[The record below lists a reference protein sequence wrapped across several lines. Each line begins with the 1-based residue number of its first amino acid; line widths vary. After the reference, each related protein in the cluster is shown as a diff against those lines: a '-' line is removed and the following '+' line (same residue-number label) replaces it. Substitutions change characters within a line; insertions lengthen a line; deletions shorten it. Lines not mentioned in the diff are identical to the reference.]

1 MSRLPLLVSVPHA
14 GLAVP
19 GEVLHLNRL
28 TLYEIAADGD
38 EGAREIYHPLES
50 RVARFV
56 TTEIARAFVDQ
67 NRPEDDLSKD
77 GVVKSHTC
85 WDVPVY
91 AGPLTPGLV
100 ETLLERYHRPYHQ
113 RLSALAGGHLLI
125 GIDCHTMAASGPPV
139 GPDPGQE
146 RPQVC
151 IGDGDGACPR
161 PWAELLARCFRD
173 RFPGEV
179 TINRPFSGGYITR
192 FHGSEMPWIQ
202 LELSRGPFA
211 SAEQK
216 EAWVL
221 AALTAWVK
229 LMRPA

>member
-1 MSRLPLLVSVPHA
+1 MNGLPLLVSVPHA
-14 GLAVP
+14 GLSIP

-28 TLYEIAADGD
+28 TLDEIAADGD
-38 EGAREIYHPLES
+38 EGAGEIYYPLES
-50 RVARFV
+50 RVTHFV
-56 TTEIARAFVDQ
+56 TTDIARAFVDQ

-85 WDVPVY
+85 WDVPIY
-91 AGPLTPGLV
+91 SEPLSHELIA
-100 ETLLERYHRPYHQ
+100 TLLYRYHRPYHQ
-113 RLSALAGGHLLI
+113 RLSAIAGSDLLI

-151 IGDGDGACPR
+151 IGDGNGACPR
-161 PWAELLARCFRD
+161 RWAELLAKCLGD
-173 RFPGEV
+173 QFPGEV
-179 TINRPFSGGYITR
+179 TINRPFSGGHITR
-192 FHGSEMPWIQ
+192 FHGSEMPWVQ
-202 LELSRGPFA
+202 LELSRGSFA
-211 SAEQK
+211 NAEQK
-216 EAWVL
+216 GAWVL